1 MNNSLFFNYATA
13 LLDVC
18 KEENKDMVEMRNSIK
33 FLMQTFKKD
42 RDFERF
48 FTFKNIS
55 YEEKC
60 GVLETVFKG
69 CDPLLLNFLKLLITK
84 NRAFYIY
91 DILKESLSR
100 FDVYLNLETGI
111 IYSSEPLSID
121 NINKIRLAL
130 EQKKN
135 KRIEL
140 RNIIIGTVGAL
151 IGGFVIKL
159 SGDIYDTSIKTK
171 IERMKKLLK
180 EGEKYA
186 N

>member
-100 FDVYLNLETGI
+100 FDVYLNLETGF

-140 RNIIIGTVGAL
+140 VNEIDKSL
-151 IGGFVIKL
+151 IGGFIIKL

>member
-69 CDPLLLNFLKLLITK
+69 CDPPLLNFLKLLITK

-140 RNIIIGTVGAL
+140 VNEIDKSL

>member
-13 LLDVC
+13 LLDLC
-18 KEENKDMVEMRNSIK
+18 KEENKDIVETRHSIK
-33 FLMQTFKKD
+33 FLMQTFQKD
-42 RDFERF
+42 RGFARF

-60 GVLETVFKG
+60 NVIDSVFKG
-69 CDPLLLNFLKLLITK
+69 YDELLLNFLKLIIAK

-111 IYSSEPLSID
+111 IYSSEPLSIE
-121 NINKIRLAL
+121 NLEKIKCAL

-140 RNIIIGTVGAL
+140 INEIDKTL

-171 IERMKKLLK
+171 IEKMKKLLK
-180 EGEKYA
+180 EGE
-186 N
+186 

>member
-140 RNIIIGTVGAL
+140 VNEIDKSL

>member
-140 RNIIIGTVGAL
+140 VNEIDKSL
-151 IGGFVIKL
+151 IGGFIIKL

>member
-18 KEENKDMVEMRNSIK
+18 KEENKDMIEMRNSIK

-140 RNIIIGTVGAL
+140 VNEIDKSL

>member
-60 GVLETVFKG
+60 GVLEIVFKG

-140 RNIIIGTVGAL
+140 VNEIDKSL
-151 IGGFVIKL
+151 IGGFAIKL

-180 EGEKYA
+180 EGE
-186 N
+186 